1 MSNIAEAKPEK
12 ITFIIDISSNIDKNF
27 FLVMKDNETSYLTLI
42 DGIINEIKS
51 FVRLKGYISSTN
63 IVFSLFVF
71 TNKLN
76 LLINFTE
83 ASLFLEFV
91 KEKQIVSNENK
102 DIIKDLS
109 SVFTTV
115 ENNSFNSLNNEFNL
129 NNRIIM
135 FYTSDVP
142 IEIDESIIKKIKKSF
157 NFFFDIVYFHN
168 KIKKDS
174 NLKEIENIKNIYNSL
189 NSFKLAKWYSFE
201 NSGNLTQFQHYMFL
215 LISSCNQRVNYSELQ
230 KTQQLIDQMFI
241 NF

>member
-102 DIIKDLS
+102 DIIKD
-109 SVFTTV
+109 
-115 ENNSFNSLNNEFNL
+115 
-129 NNRIIM
+129 
-135 FYTSDVP
+135 
-142 IEIDESIIKKIKKSF
+142 
-157 NFFFDIVYFHN
+157 
-168 KIKKDS
+168 
-174 NLKEIENIKNIYNSL
+174 
-189 NSFKLAKWYSFE
+189 
-201 NSGNLTQFQHYMFL
+201 
-215 LISSCNQRVNYSELQ
+215 
-230 KTQQLIDQMFI
+230 
-241 NF
+241 